1 MFCNV
6 HVTFLNFVM
15 CKLEMFK
22 FMKYTDREMHL
33 FILRNIVI
41 VIQCNIKT

>member
-22 FMKYTDREMHL
+22 FMKYTDREMH
-33 FILRNIVI
+33 FIYFKKH
-41 VIQCNIKT
+41 CNCNTV